1 MSEGKGRGGV
11 MDIITVDFET
21 YYDKEFS
28 LSKLTTE
35 QYVRSPDFEVIGL
48 GIKVNND
55 ETVWLSGG
63 HKELKTYL
71 HTNYDWK
78 NSAVLAHNTL
88 FDGAILSWVF
98 GIQPKLWLD
107 TLCIARA
114 LHGVEVGASLKY
126 LAQMYEVGE
135 KGDEVIHALGKHRG
149 GFSEA
154 ELERYGDY
162 CIQDVELSYR
172 LFNIF
177 MSNKKFPKKELK
189 VIDMTLRMFIDPVLE
204 LDVDKLAGH
213 LDSLREQKDCLLEE
227 CGIGKDELMSN
238 PKFAKALQTL
248 DVIPPMKTSL
258 RTGKETFAF
267 AKSDEGFKA
276 LQEHEDPKVQAL
288 VAARIGLKST
298 LEETRT
304 ERFIDIGVRGTLP
317 VPIKYYA
324 AHTGRWG
331 GLDKINLQNLPNRG
345 DNAKV
350 LKSCILAPKGYT
362 LIQADSAQI
371 EARVLAWLAG
381 QEDLVAAFMKGE
393 DVYSMMASAIYSI
406 PLAEVSSSQ
415 RFVGKTT
422 VLGCISEGTPVLC
435 AGGWKPIEQV
445 ALTDRLWDGEEWVC
459 HQGLITKGM
468 QETLSLC
475 GTWLTADH
483 KILCGT
489 QWLDAQ
495 SVVQDESTLYQAL
508 ATGVAKLPLQATF
521 WAQGLQTRAIEEAS
535 EPCRKKLQTYDIAY
549 AGPRSRFTILTAR
562 GPVIAHNCGYGMG
575 ATRFREQLKGMKV
588 EIGAEEAARVIRV
601 YRGSNESVTNLW
613 RQAQTALSNMYQ
625 DYSADLGRKGV
636 LTVVPNLN
644 AIQLPSGLML
654 QYNKLRAEESE
665 KGLQFSYKTRMG
677 WTRIY
682 GGKVVENVCQGI
694 ARCVM
699 SDQMLMIS
707 KRYRVL
713 LTVHDS
719 VVCCVRDEE
728 VDEAATYIDSCMRYT
743 PDWAEGLPVR
753 GDVDIGKNYGDCIE
767 WKPNQRGPSAA

>member
-1 MSEGKGRGGV
+1 
-11 MDIITVDFET
+11 MDTITVDFET

-48 GIKVNND
+48 GVKVNNE

-63 HKELKTYL
+63 HNELKTYL
-71 HTNYDWK
+71 HANYDWK

-88 FDGAILSWVF
+88 FDGAILSWIF

-114 LHGVEVGASLKY
+114 LHGVEVGGSLKS

-135 KGDEVIHALGKHRG
+135 KGDEVIHALGKHRD

-162 CIQDVELSYR
+162 CIQDVELAYR

-177 MSNKKFPKKELK
+177 MSNRKFPKKELK

-204 LDVDKLAGH
+204 LDIDKLEGH
-213 LDSLREQKDCLLEE
+213 LDSLQSQKDRLLEE

-238 PKFAKALQTL
+238 PKFAKALQAL
-248 DVIPPMKTSL
+248 DVIPPTKTSL

-304 ERFIDIGVRGTLP
+304 ERFIDIGVRGALP

-331 GLDKINLQNLPNRG
+331 GSDKINLQNLPSRG

-393 DVYSMMASAIYSI
+393 DVYRIMASAIYGI

-422 VLGCISEGTPVLC
+422 ILG
-435 AGGWKPIEQV
+435 A
-445 ALTDRLWDGEEWVC
+445 
-459 HQGLITKGM
+459 
-468 QETLSLC
+468 
-475 GTWLTADH
+475 
-483 KILCGT
+483 
-489 QWLDAQ
+489 
-495 SVVQDESTLYQAL
+495 
-508 ATGVAKLPLQATF
+508 
-521 WAQGLQTRAIEEAS
+521 
-535 EPCRKKLQTYDIAY
+535 
-549 AGPRSRFTILTAR
+549 
-562 GPVIAHNCGYGMG
+562 GYGMG

-588 EIGAEEAARVIRV
+588 EIEEEEAARIIRV
-601 YRGSNESVTNLW
+601 YRDSNESITNLW

-625 DYSADLGRKGV
+625 DYFAELGHKGV

-644 AIQLPSGLML
+644 AIQLPSGLMMY
-654 QYNKLRAEESE
+654 YNKLKAEESE

-682 GGKVVENVCQGI
+682 GGKVIENVCQGI

-699 SDQMLMIS
+699 SDQMLKIA

-753 GDVDIGKNYGDCIE
+753 GDVEIGKNYGDCIE
-767 WKPNQRGPSAA
+767 WNPNQHGPSAA

>member
-1 MSEGKGRGGV
+1 V
-11 MDIITVDFET
+11 DTITVDFET

-48 GIKVNND
+48 GVKVNNE

-63 HKELKTYL
+63 HNELKTYL
-71 HTNYDWK
+71 HANYDWK

-88 FDGAILSWVF
+88 FDGAILSWIF

-114 LHGVEVGASLKY
+114 LHGVEVGGSLKS

-135 KGDEVIHALGKHRG
+135 KGDEVIHALGKHRD

-162 CIQDVELSYR
+162 CIQDVELAYR

-177 MSNKKFPKKELK
+177 MSNRKFPKKELK

-204 LDVDKLAGH
+204 LDIDKLEGH
-213 LDSLREQKDCLLEE
+213 LDSLQSQKDRLLEE

-238 PKFAKALQTL
+238 PKFAKALQAL
-248 DVIPPMKTSL
+248 DVIPPTKTSL

-304 ERFIDIGVRGTLP
+304 ERFIDIGVRGALP

-331 GLDKINLQNLPNRG
+331 GSDKINLQNLPSRG

-393 DVYSMMASAIYSI
+393 DVYRIMASAIYGI

-422 VLGCISEGTPVLC
+422 ILG
-435 AGGWKPIEQV
+435 A
-445 ALTDRLWDGEEWVC
+445 
-459 HQGLITKGM
+459 
-468 QETLSLC
+468 
-475 GTWLTADH
+475 
-483 KILCGT
+483 
-489 QWLDAQ
+489 
-495 SVVQDESTLYQAL
+495 
-508 ATGVAKLPLQATF
+508 
-521 WAQGLQTRAIEEAS
+521 
-535 EPCRKKLQTYDIAY
+535 
-549 AGPRSRFTILTAR
+549 
-562 GPVIAHNCGYGMG
+562 GYGMG

-588 EIGAEEAARVIRV
+588 EIEEEEAARIIRV
-601 YRGSNESVTNLW
+601 YRDSNESITNLW

-625 DYSADLGRKGV
+625 DYFAELGHKGV

-644 AIQLPSGLML
+644 AIQLPSGLMMY
-654 QYNKLRAEESE
+654 YNKLKAEESE

-682 GGKVVENVCQGI
+682 GGKVIENVCQGI

-699 SDQMLMIS
+699 SDQMLKIA

-753 GDVDIGKNYGDCIE
+753 GDVEIGKNYGDCIE
-767 WKPNQRGPSAA
+767 WNPNQHGPSAA